1 MKNLDDLRE
10 YLFEALDR
18 LNSSNLKGEELE
30 QEIERCYAMGSVAG
44 QIINATALDIKA
56 KTMGNDKPKMIPNY
70 KNGAIICE

>member
-18 LNSSNLKGEELE
+18 LNSSDLKGEELE
-30 QEIERCYAMGSVAG
+30 QEIERCHAMGGVAG

-56 KTMGNDKPKMIPNY
+56 KTMGNSNPKMISNY